1 MANDKNAISKGV
13 LRAMSMFG
21 GVQVL
26 SIICSIIRTKLVA
39 IWIGPAGIGL
49 FGLYNTA
56 IDMINNI
63 ANLGIRS
70 SSIRDISIAN
80 DKGSRAHI
88 AEVIAVVRRW
98 TWALGIIAAFF
109 TLIASPLLSLWTF
122 GDKEHSIGFMVLSM
136 AIMFAAVVNCEQSI
150 LQGTG
155 KLKRLAETS
164 VWGTVSGLAV
174 SVPLFYFLREDSII
188 PSIMAYSAATA
199 FFAWKLRNKDYAG
212 MKVSLPAREVMT
224 RGAGFVKLGFFM
236 TVSSFLTLLSSF
248 LFITYLNHTS
258 GTETVGYYQA
268 GYTLVNRY
276 AAIIFSA
283 IGMEYYPRLSRVAH
297 SRLRTQLFV
306 SQEINITLSIL
317 APVIAL
323 FLLFRELIISL
334 LYSPAFHAIIP
345 YISLASIG
353 IVFQSVSWCMAFVM
367 IAKGKGKT
375 FLVTESISAATGI
388 LLNITFYHFGG
399 LQGLGLSY
407 IVWYIIYTVTTG
419 IVYSHLFKL
428 ALHKTAIMSAVY
440 ATIVALAAFAGVET
454 GHQSITVVA
463 AIGATSFGIFNLKR
477 MTH

>member
-1 MANDKNAISKGV
+1 MANDRNGISKGV

-21 GVQVL
+21 GVQAL

-80 DKGSRAHI
+80 SKGSRKHI

-98 TWALGIIAAFF
+98 TWTLGIIAAFV
-109 TLIASPLLSLWTF
+109 TLIASPLLSIWTF
-122 GDKEHSIGFMVLSM
+122 GDNNHTLGFIALS
-136 AIMFAAVVNCEQSI
+136 ATIMFAAVVNCEQSI

-155 KLKRLAETS
+155 KLKRLAKTS
-164 VWGTVSGLAV
+164 VWGTVAGLAI
-174 SVPLFYFLREDSII
+174 SVPLFYFFREDSIV
-188 PSIMAYSAATA
+188 PSIIAYSAATA
-199 FFAWKLRNKDYAG
+199 FFAWKFRNKDYSG
-212 MKVSLPAREVMT
+212 IKVSLPAREVMT
-224 RGAGFVKLGFFM
+224 QGAGFVKLGFFM
-236 TVSSFLTLLSSF
+236 TVSSFLSILSSF

-297 SRLRTQLFV
+297 SRIRTQMFV

-334 LYSPAFHAIIP
+334 LYSSAFHAIIP
-345 YISLASIG
+345 FISLASIG
-353 IVFQSVSWCMAFVM
+353 IAFQSVSWCMAFVI

-375 FLVTESISAATGI
+375 YLVTESISAVTGI
-388 LLNITFYHFGG
+388 LLNISFYHFGG

-407 IVWYIIYTVTTG
+407 IVWYILYTITVG
-419 IVYSHLFKL
+419 IVYARLFKL
-428 ALHKTAIMSAVY
+428 SLHKTAILSTLHAI
-440 ATIVALAAFAGVET
+440 IVATAAYIGMET
-454 GHQSITVVA
+454 GYKIITIIVA
-463 AIGATSFGIFNLKR
+463 IASAIFGIYNLRR
-477 MTH
+477 MTR